1 MSEQRLKGGERFSIL
16 HFPHSERTR
25 GSDWK
30 VWQAF
35 PSHECRALCLWCCSV
50 NLPDGLMWPPY
61 ASVYNLSLC
70 TEFATHT
77 ANQHVDQ
84 AMNGSHSGSAVHF
97 GPLARWTKS
106 YNTKLLLSSRVV
118 SSLSNQTNPDVHE
131 SESYFRNLCLKF
143 AQHIMTSFWA
153 YIAHP
158 CCWYRFRCSFYI
170 NIYITT
176 PAVLNC

>member
-1 MSEQRLKGGERFSIL
+1 MSEQRLKEFWGERFSIL

-30 VWQAF
+30 VWQTF
-35 PSHECRALCLWCCSV
+35 PSHECRAER
-50 NLPDGLMWPPY
+50 
-61 ASVYNLSLC
+61 SVYGAAQWTCLMDWRDLHTLQIINLSLC

-143 AQHIMTSFWA
+143 AQHIMT
-153 YIAHP
+153 
-158 CCWYRFRCSFYI
+158 
-170 NIYITT
+170 
-176 PAVLNC
+176 